1 MTQLNQ
7 IRNRSGQS
15 GFTLIELLIVVAIIG
30 ILAAI
35 AVPSYQSYSNK
46 ARFSE
51 VVLAAGPY
59 KTAFDLA
66 AQSGAFTTTMANINA
81 GGNGIP
87 SATGGSGFVKSVT
100 MTGGKVIAT
109 GSGGAIEDVTF
120 ELQAQGLTAP
130 VSWVKGGTCVAQ
142 GLC

>member
-1 MTQLNQ
+1 MKQFAP
-7 IRNRSGQS
+7 RSGQA

-46 ARFSE
+46 AKFSE

-66 AQSGAFTTTMANINA
+66 AQSGTWAA
-81 GGNGIP
+81 GTALADVDAGTNGIP
-87 SATGGSGFVKSVT
+87 AAAGASGYVASVT
-100 MTGGKVIAT
+100 VTDGVVIAT
-109 GSGGAIEDVTF
+109 SQNIGAAALTFTLTPGGLV
-120 ELQAQGLTAP
+120 AP
-130 VSWVKGGTCVAQ
+130 VQWTKGGTCVAA

>member
-1 MTQLNQ
+1 MKQFSP
-7 IRNRSGQS
+7 RPGQS

-46 ARFSE
+46 AKFSE

-66 AQSGAFTTTMANINA
+66 AQSGAFSSGATVSDISA

-87 SATGGSGFVKSVT
+87 SANSGSGYVKSVT
-100 MTGGKVIAT
+100 VTAGQVIAT
-109 GSGGAIEDVTF
+109 GSSGALEGVTF
-120 ELQAQGLTAP
+120 TLTPDGLTAP
-130 VSWVKGGTCVAQ
+130 IQWTKGGTCVGA

>member
-1 MTQLNQ
+1 MKQFAP
-7 IRNRSGQS
+7 RSGQA

-35 AVPSYQSYSNK
+35 AVPSYQTYSNK

-51 VVLAAGPY
+51 VVLATGPY

-66 AQSGAFTTTMANINA
+66 AQSGALTNINQA
-81 GGNGIP
+81 DNNSGGIP
-87 SATGGSGFVKSVT
+87 AAPSASGFVGSVT
-100 MTGGKVIAT
+100 VVDGLITATSSGIGGGVNGVETTITFQA
-109 GSGGAIEDVTF
+109 GGI
-120 ELQAQGLTAP
+120 TAP
-130 VSWVKGGTCVAQ
+130 VQWTKGGTCIAA